1 MNPVLSNWNPVSG
14 YLNPLAFSQPAD
26 GTFGDLGRNSI
37 FGPSYWNADFSVS
50 KNTTLFEGLN
60 LQVRA
65 ELFNIFNHPNFA
77 LPGGSVTPGVGPIG
91 TDQPDTRCRAG
102 KSRTWRRRSASDSAG
117 GEVYVLMIGLVAV
130 EERARSARTSD
141 YSNCHSEARP
151 YRARN
156 LLWCCRKQ
164 IPRR

>member
-1 MNPVLSNWNPVSG
+1 MNWIVTAQSGRPIPIVTANDTTNRFYFNQRPNVVAGVNPVLSNWNPVSG

-60 LQVRA
+60 LQLRA

-77 LPGGSVTPGVGPIG
+77 LPSGSVTPGVGPIG
-91 TDQPDTRCRAG
+91 TISQTPDVAQG
-102 KSRTWRRRSASDSAG
+102 NPGLG
-117 GEVYVLMIGLVAV
+117 GGG
-130 EERARSARTSD
+130 
-141 YSNCHSEARP
+141 
-151 YRARN
+151 
-156 LLWCCRKQ
+156 
-164 IPRR
+164 PRVIQLAAKFTF